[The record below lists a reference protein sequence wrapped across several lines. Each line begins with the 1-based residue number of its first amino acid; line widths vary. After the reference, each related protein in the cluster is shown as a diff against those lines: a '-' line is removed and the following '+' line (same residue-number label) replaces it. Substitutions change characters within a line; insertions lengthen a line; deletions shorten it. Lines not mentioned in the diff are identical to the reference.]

1 MPNNVPLINGKAY
14 SWASITAILAGATM
28 VGIVAISYDDETEK
42 ENGYGAGQLPID
54 RGEGNYKAQSSI
66 TIRASENEALIEK
79 APNGRIQDMGVFDV
93 TVQYLVGTVRKKHV
107 LRNCEFTGNKRD
119 VKQGDKIID
128 VEHTLIISHIDW
140 K

>member
-14 SWASITAILAGATM
+14 GWSNITIILAGAPLIGVT
-28 VGIVAISYDDETEK
+28 AINYDDETEK
-42 ENGYGAGQLPID
+42 ENGYGSGQMPID
-54 RGEGNYKAQSSI
+54 RGEGNYKAQASI
-66 TIRASENEALIEK
+66 TIRAGENEALIDK
-79 APNGRIQDMGVFDV
+79 APDGRLQNLGVFDII
-93 TVQYLVGTVRKKHV
+93 VQYLVGTRRIKHTI
-107 LRNCEFTGNKRD
+107 RNCEFTGNKRD